1 MWALR
6 LRCFALLGAPAL
18 ALHELRYLI
27 AYGDDAGRAL
37 DEQGHGYLGTV
48 AVLVALAVV
57 ASLATLVAALVRG
70 GGPAARAR
78 SWRVRW
84 PAASG
89 ALLVVYT
96 AQELAEGMLASGHR
110 EGLAGV
116 AGRGPRRRRRSAVA
130 RRRGCPRALRR
141 CSARAPPASAANGTP
156 ARTAGGATATSGRPR
171 PPRRRPGA
179 TPPRSLTGP
188 ARRAGD
194 HATEGGI
201 HESERTHRRARRRR
215 CRHRRGAGH
224 RPRHQRR
231 Q

>member
-6 LRCFALLGAPAL
+6 LRCFALLGAGAL

-70 GGPAARAR
+70 GGPAARPR

-116 AGRGPRRRRRSAVA
+116 AGHGGWIAVA
-130 RRRGCPRALRR
+130 LAAVLGAAVAALLRGAEVALERFGGAARAPRLRPLRTALRR
-141 CSARAPPASAANGTP
+141 APLAV
-156 ARTAGGATATSGRPR
+156 RP
-171 PPRRRPGA
+171 RRPGA
-179 TPPRSLTGP
+179 L
-188 ARRAGD
+188 ARP
-194 HATEGGI
+194 
-201 HESERTHRRARRRR
+201 
-215 CRHRRGAGH
+215 GAG
-224 RPRHQRR
+224 RAPPLLAR
-231 Q
+231 